1 MGLSSPEMG
10 RAHAPPYE
18 EEAVATAERLQASSL
33 PTGSRGRLAQAS
45 GKLMGKALA
54 VLKFTVPHDLRYVD
68 RQLERLQRAVD
79 GLVLGRRREMR
90 AEEARQPRA
99 GFGIGMLSVREHM
112 PH

>member
-18 EEAVATAERLQASSL
+18 EEAVATAEHLQASSL

-54 VLKFTVPHDLRYVD
+54 VPKFTLPPRPPPGSLEEGENGMAGGKV
-68 RQLERLQRAVD
+68 QLVRGPTIKPNLPSISQHLGWQR
-79 GLVLGRRREMR
+79 
-90 AEEARQPRA
+90 
-99 GFGIGMLSVREHM
+99 MLSKI
-112 PH
+112 